1 MRTSGE
7 TDPTKMTTDAA
18 FQRQIEDLVAA
29 NRILAEHGVVDGY
42 GHVSARSAKNPQHYL
57 LAQAIAP
64 ETVTTSDVMAF
75 DLDSNPIDQQGRP
88 LYLERFIHSEIYR
101 VRPDVHAVVH
111 NHSPAVIPFSV
122 TSVPLRP
129 LYHMSAFVGE
139 GIPVF
144 EIRETAGK
152 ATDLLIRDQ
161 ALGQAL
167 AQTLGS
173 KPAALMRGHGAVVV
187 GDSVALAVGR
197 SIYLEMNA
205 KLQLQAMT
213 IAGPSGS
220 VTYLEP
226 GEVKAASA
234 AIGDYKRAWNMWR
247 AKALGAFQK

>member
-1 MRTSGE
+1 
-7 TDPTKMTTDAA
+7 MTTDAA
-18 FQRQIEDLVAA
+18 FQQQIEDLVAA

-42 GHVSARSAKNPQHYL
+42 GHVSARSIHNPHHYL

-64 ETVTTSDVMAF
+64 ETVTADDIMTF
-75 DLDSNPIDQQGRP
+75 DPDSNPIDQPGHK

-101 VRPDVHAVVH
+101 ARPDVHAVVH

-129 LYHMSAFVGE
+129 VYHMSAFVGE

-144 EIRETAGK
+144 EIRETAGN
-152 ATDLLIRDQ
+152 ATDLLIRDRP
-161 ALGQAL
+161 LGHAL
-167 AQTLGS
+167 AQTLGG

-213 IAGPSGS
+213 IAGLDGQ
-220 VTYLEP
+220 VNYLEP
-226 GEVKAASA
+226 GEVEAASA
-234 AIGDYKRAWNMWR
+234 AIGDYKRAWDMWR
-247 AKALGAFQK
+247 AKALAR